1 MAHHE
6 PPHLDLPC
14 LQTSFLLLS
23 GLKQVFCK
31 TTLPHLPQPSTE
43 VGDTPFHTFL
53 TLQQKLGIHLFTPS
67 SPFNRSWGYTFSHLP
82 HPSTEVGG
90 YTFSHLPHPST
101 EVGDK
106 PFHTFLTLQQK
117 LGIHLVIPSSP
128 FNRSWGYSFQSTICS
143 FIHFQPQVILLR
155 VNEMLFLSYL

>member
-1 MAHHE
+1 MAHYE

-82 HPSTEVGG
+82 HPSTEVGD
-90 YTFSHLPHPST
+90 T
-101 EVGDK
+101 

-117 LGIHLVIPSSP
+117 LGIYLFTPSSP
-128 FNRSWGYSFQSTICS
+128 FNRSWGYT
-143 FIHFQPQVILLR
+143 
-155 VNEMLFLSYL
+155 LSYLPHPSTEVGDIAFKALSVHSFIFNLQ